1 MPPSVRVPEGRRP
14 RRGWASPAWAIAGA
28 LIVALGAVALVSV
41 LQIRASDSRDA
52 EVRLSRLAADFD
64 ALQNI
69 PYDTIGASR
78 TEAMVVARR
87 LQAGENRIR
96 RGMAA
101 LRSDASTAHLDAVE
115 EPFEANMHVL
125 HRIRALIMADRPA
138 EWDALGPEAGR
149 LQQRVDEELRQAGAD
164 YEQRA
169 DNSLRLA
176 MLGSGG
182 AILAL
187 AGLFGVFYRRS
198 GRAHLLSERLAAENQ
213 QLLLRDSQLQVLQRL
228 ALAAEYRDDETGD
241 HTRRVGDLAAQ
252 IGAALRMPDDD
263 LALLG
268 EAAPLHDVGKIGIP
282 DSILLKPGRL
292 TDEEFDEMRRHTTF
306 GAEML
311 ADGRGLPLLEMAE
324 RIALTHHER
333 WDGGGYPFGLSGADI
348 PLVGRIVAVADVFDA
363 LTHSRPYKEAWPVGD
378 AIAEIRFQAGKQFD
392 PAVVDAFLTV
402 VGTGQPVRR
411 GLAGSGSAPIAA

>member
-1 MPPSVRVPEGRRP
+1 MQTIPRLRTGRR
-14 RRGWASPAWAIAGA
+14 SPGSRISSARVVVAAVLAAIGAAG
-28 LIVALGAVALVSV
+28 VVTV
-41 LQIRASDSRDA
+41 LQVRASTSRDA

-64 ALQNI
+64 ALQNV
-69 PYDTIGASR
+69 PYDSIGASR
-78 TEAMVVARR
+78 TEATAVARR
-87 LQAGENRIR
+87 LQAGEDRIR
-96 RGMAA
+96 RGLAA
-101 LRSDASTAHLDAVE
+101 LRRESSTPHLDAVA

-125 HRIRALIMADRPA
+125 QRSRALIRAGRTA
-138 EWDALGPEAGR
+138 EWKALGPEAGR
-149 LQQRVDEELRQAGAD
+149 LQHRVDRDLHEAGAEFAD
-164 YEQRA
+164 RA
-169 DNSLRLA
+169 RDSLRLA

-198 GRAHLLSERLAAENQ
+198 RRAHHRSERLAAENQ
-213 QLLLRDSQLQVLQRL
+213 QLLVRDSQLHVLQRL

-241 HTRRVGDLAAQ
+241 HTRRVGDLAAR
-252 IGAALRMPDDD
+252 IGAALKMPEDE

-292 TDEEFDEMRRHTTF
+292 TDEEFGEMRRHTTF

-311 ADGRGLPLLEMAE
+311 AGGRGLPLLEMAE

-363 LTHSRPYKEAWPVGD
+363 LTHSRPYKAAWAVAD
-378 AIAEIRFQAGKQFD
+378 AIAEIRRQSGKQFD

-402 VGTGQPVRR
+402 LGTGRPVQR
-411 GLAGSGSAPIAA
+411 GRAGSGSAAAV